1 MEYKEKHS
9 AGYYLQ
15 RGGGNSGFTRDF
27 VETFLCEDGLPI
39 YASSNYV
46 SDNTIAEVKANRD
59 FRLQLFMKEPG
70 ELLSELSDVDTFGYP
85 DILAKQEVRAV
96 TGYCLRKGMPHT
108 WYRDGDY
115 CVEGSPVFRAVEALH
130 EKWRKQYRQ

>member
-1 MEYKEKHS
+1 MHSLPQKVWKDMRKYFFGGHMIWSIKRKHS
-9 AGYYLQ
+9 AGYYIQ

-70 ELLSELSDVDTFGYP
+70 ELLSEPVRRRYVRISGYP
-85 DILAKQEVRAV
+85 GK
-96 TGYCLRKGMPHT
+96 TGSARRNRLLPAQ
-108 WYRDGDY
+108 RDAAY
-115 CVEGSPVFRAVEALH
+115 LVSR
-130 EKWRKQYRQ
+130 R